1 MKSLPAPTV
10 DGLNQF
16 SRGTLPE
23 HLGIQIT
30 AVDGAEVSADMPVTA
45 FLLAPNG
52 YLHAGSIVTLAD
64 TAAGYGC
71 IASLPAGAIGFTT
84 IELKSNH
91 LATAREGVVCC
102 TARLIHGGKSTQVW
116 DVLVKNKATDQTLAL
131 FRCTQMILYPKK

>member
-1 MKSLPAPTV
+1 MNTLISTTA
-10 DGLNQF
+10 GGFNQF
-16 SRGTLPE
+16 SQGTLPE

-30 AVDGAEVSADMPVTA
+30 SVEGTEVSAEMAVTP

-52 YLHAGSIVTLAD
+52 YLHAGSVVTLAD

-71 IASLPAGAIGFTT
+71 IANLPSGANGFTT

-91 LATAREGVVCC
+91 MATAREGVVCC
-102 TARLIHGGKSTQVW
+102 SAKLIHAGKTTQVW
-116 DVLVKNKATDQTLAL
+116 DVVVKNKATDQTLAL